1 MRVKK
6 KFKESFILHCD
17 AGDRLFPVV
26 VGCLLFLYLFS
37 FAHQRNAQ
45 SGETH
50 LSTNQRA
57 QFSILEEVEE
67 ENIQLPQPRKRSTR
81 AAKQKPKQPTTFIDE
96 FLDESSQI
104 RHVFFPDQRTFV
116 DPRKDYGNDTYYYY
130 LRRIWLDTEG
140 NPIQAHE
147 GGILYDSRTKMY
159 YWYGEYK
166 NGPTYHAHKR
176 GAARFCISSLGSST
190 ELELTPVQFLAEQ
203 RRLQSLLF
211 IPIFVVDV
219 IGVNCY

>member
-176 GAARFCISSLGSST
+176 GAARVSFGLDAWVTSSIFFCNTIIVFPITASLH
-190 ELELTPVQFLAEQ
+190 L
-203 RRLQSLLF
+203 
-211 IPIFVVDV
+211 VV
-219 IGVNCY
+219 